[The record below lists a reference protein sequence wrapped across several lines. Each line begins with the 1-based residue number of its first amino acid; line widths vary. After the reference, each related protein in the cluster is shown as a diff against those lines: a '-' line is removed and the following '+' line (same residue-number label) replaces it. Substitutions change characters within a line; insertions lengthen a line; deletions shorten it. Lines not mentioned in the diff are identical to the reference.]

1 MNAIPNNNPT
11 ISFLNPK
18 VPTENKPD
26 NTPTII
32 PNTTLI
38 DVSLTVSSKIFPPQ
52 NKLNRINII

>member
-1 MNAIPNNNPT
+1 MAINNPI

-18 VPTENKPD
+18 VPIENKAD
-26 NTPTII
+26 NTPAIK

-38 DVSLTVSSKIFPPQ
+38 DVSLIVSSKLFPPQ